1 MPKVTLVLASG
12 PGFPQGS
19 PERRY
24 ELEVSLEAGGLLDPA
39 RWLSD
44 PEPWRATRLWPDEA
58 PRRGDVQWDEDTGW
72 WVRFFAE
79 AAGTAKADAPL
90 HGVLRPAGSLRPG
103 DYVTIVEPD
112 GQEFGYR
119 IVSVE

>member
-1 MPKVTLVLASG
+1 MRKVTMVLASG
-12 PGFPQGS
+12 PGFPEGS

-24 ELEVSLEAGGLLDPA
+24 DLEVSLEAGGVLDPA
-39 RWLSD
+39 RWQSD
-44 PEPWRATRLWPDEA
+44 PEPWRATRLWPGEA
-58 PRRGDVQWDEDTGW
+58 PRRGDVQWDDDTGW
-72 WVRFFAE
+72 WVRFFPGEDSAP
-79 AAGTAKADAPL
+79 DAPV

-112 GQEFGYR
+112 GQEYGYR